1 MAIKF
6 VEFGKKDLGGC
17 NTEYLIN
24 QSDLLFEETK
34 MKVNRVLR
42 D

>member
-24 QSDLLFEETK
+24 QSDLLFEE
-34 MKVNRVLR
+34 N
-42 D
+42 